1 MANKTKVQLGPNA
14 YSFNDQST
22 GISISRGEIAE
33 LSPRQLNTLR
43 VQRALRTGHL
53 TLVVE
58 AKEGKKYTKDALKK
72 LIKKLHAQHEK
83 GMEVSK
89 VAKDYSFEEVTLIAK
104 ELGFTVETNDTLES
118 LLQDIFEEFDSESDE
133 KE

>member
-33 LSPRQLNTLR
+33 LSPRQLNTVR
-43 VQRALRTGHL
+43 VQRALRSGHL
-53 TLVVE
+53 NYVAE
-58 AKEGKKYTKDALKK
+58 AKEAKKYSKGD
-72 LIKKLHAQHEK
+72 IKKFIKNLHTQHEN

-89 VAKDYSFEEVTLIAK
+89 VAKGYSFEEITLVAK
-104 ELGFTVETNDTLES
+104 ELGFKVETNDTLES
-118 LLQDIFEEFDSESDE
+118 LLQAIFEEFDSEAEE